1 MKYVITLFDQV
12 TELLVKE
19 IEITKEEYED
29 LVGENY
35 CASYAFDAFVE
46 TYEE

>member
-19 IEITKEEYED
+19 IEITKEEYES
-29 LVGENY
+29 LAGKNY
-35 CASYAFDAFVE
+35 YACYAFDAFVE